1 MHINILL
8 PHKEKFSI
16 NKASSVSITVL
27 NNFKYSKYKNLIK
40 IFGQKIDKPLF
51 KDNFIGIKNPILFF
65 KSKNKNLAEKMCK
78 IINKTQ
84 TGKKIIEIHNRPYLV
99 KTIHEKTEN
108 KVIILFIHNDPLSM
122 RGSKSINERNK
133 LLQRVD
139 KIICVSHF
147 IKNKFL
153 TDVHCHHDKVT
164 VLYNGIERQ
173 SFNFPK
179 KKKQIVYVGRIV
191 KEKGVHIY
199 VNAVKKLAHKFKEW
213 EFLIIGSYK
222 LGDKKTST
230 FAKQTIQEFKNIGSN
245 TKVLGFLSNQN
256 VKQIMRETSL
266 IVIPSL
272 WEEPFGLVAAEAM
285 SCGVGI
291 ISSNS
296 GGLSEIIKENGIL
309 IENINEQKLVTQL
322 EKVLSSNKILNR
334 LQNLSWKNFNLFS
347 HQTSKQLDVIRKNY
361 FSDKF

>member
-16 NKASSVSITVL
+16 NSASSVSITVM
-27 NNFKYSKYKNLIK
+27 NNFNHSKYKKLIR
-40 IFGQKIDKPLF
+40 IFGQNVSKPLINE
-51 KDNFIGIKNPILFF
+51 NFIGIKNPTIFF
-65 KSKNKNLAEKMCK
+65 KSKNKNLADEMCR

-99 KTIHEKTEN
+99 NTIFKKTQN
-108 KVIILFIHNDPLSM
+108 KVITLFFHNDPLSM
-122 RGSKSINERNK
+122 RGSKSIIERNK
-133 LLQRVD
+133 ILEKVD
-139 KIICVSHF
+139 KVICVSNF

-153 TDVHCHHDKVT
+153 KDIQNHHDKVT

-173 SFNFPK
+173 LQNFPK

-191 KEKGVHIY
+191 QEKGVHLY
-199 VNAVKKLAHKFKEW
+199 TKAVKQIAHKFKEW
-213 EFLIIGSYK
+213 EFFIIGSHK
-222 LGDKKTST
+222 LGDKETST
-230 FAKQTIQEFKNIGSN
+230 FSNQILKEFNNIGLN

-256 VKQIMRETSL
+256 VKQIMKESSL

-296 GGLSEIIKENGIL
+296 GGLPEIIKENGIL
-309 IENINEQKLVTQL
+309 IQNINEKKIVSEL
-322 EKVLSSNKILNR
+322 EKVLSSNEKLKK
-334 LQNLSWKNFNLFS
+334 LQKLSWNNFELFS
-347 HQTSKQLDVIRKNY
+347 SKTSKELDIIRKKL
-361 FSDKF
+361 FLR

>member
-16 NKASSVSITVL
+16 NSASSVSITVL
-27 NNFKYSKYKNLIK
+27 NNFNHSKYKKIIR
-40 IFGQKIDKPLF
+40 IFGQNVCKPLI
-51 KDNFIGIKNPILFF
+51 KGNFIGIKNPTIFF
-65 KSKNKNLAEKMCK
+65 KSKNKNLADKMCG

-99 KTIHEKTEN
+99 NKIFEKTEN
-108 KVIILFIHNDPLSM
+108 KVIILFFHNDPLSM
-122 RGSKSINERNK
+122 RGSKSTIERNK
-133 LLQRVD
+133 ILQKVD
-139 KIICVSHF
+139 KVICVSNF

-153 TDVHCHHDKVT
+153 KDIQNHHDKVT

-173 SFNFPK
+173 LKNFPK

-191 KEKGVHIY
+191 QEKGVHLY
-199 VNAVKKLAHKFKEW
+199 TKAVKQIAHKFKEW
-213 EFLIIGSYK
+213 EFFIIGSHK
-222 LGDKKTST
+222 LGDKETST
-230 FAKQTIQEFKNIGSN
+230 FSIQILKEFNNIGLN

-256 VKQIMRETSL
+256 VKQIMNESSL

-296 GGLSEIIKENGIL
+296 GGLPEIIKENGIL
-309 IENINEQKLVTQL
+309 IKNVNEKKIAIELK
-322 EKVLSSNKILNR
+322 KVLSNNELLNR
-334 LQNLSWKNFNLFS
+334 LQKLSWNNFELFS
-347 HQTSKQLDVIRKNY
+347 RQTSKQLDIIRQNY
-361 FSDKF
+361 F